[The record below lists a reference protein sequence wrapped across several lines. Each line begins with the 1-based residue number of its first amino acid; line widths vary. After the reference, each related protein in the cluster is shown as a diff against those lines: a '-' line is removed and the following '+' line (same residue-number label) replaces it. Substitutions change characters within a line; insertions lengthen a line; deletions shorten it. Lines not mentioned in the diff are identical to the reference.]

1 MAAVVDAAMVDHL
14 QPGAQAPMRAPG
26 TSLGRSARPGCGEQD
41 GRVFLGGIPVI
52 ASTTTPPPK
61 RNPAAL
67 PRRLLAVLQH
77 ALREHRLN
85 GEHACVEV
93 EVAPVEAEQLLGT

>member
-41 GRVFLGGIPVI
+41 GRVYPRRHPRDRVDHH
-52 ASTTTPPPK
+52 PPPK